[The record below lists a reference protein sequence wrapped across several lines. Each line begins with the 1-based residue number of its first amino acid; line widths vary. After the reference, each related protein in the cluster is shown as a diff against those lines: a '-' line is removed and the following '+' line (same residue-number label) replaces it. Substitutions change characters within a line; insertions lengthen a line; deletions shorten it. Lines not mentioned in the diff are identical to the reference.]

1 MLLWTIAA
9 DDPLLRGKDN
19 RMSRFKPRAQNP
31 LPAELGEGE
40 ASQTWPAAGAFSASF
55 SPKAD
60 ARARWLPG
68 RPLPFPRLSTP
79 EMLLPTP
86 VEKLA
91 FGCNMIFLFL
101 VTSRLIELGPPS
113 LHLMM
118 ILAGIAG
125 LLAIL
130 SGNLWKTMTSSL
142 GVLFLCLTAW
152 FALTVL
158 LSVWPGGSAQVF
170 EDEWLKAACTFFLV
184 ASVTVTSRQAILAIR
199 VTAWALLASGVL
211 ALGVGDFDDGRLYV
225 PGGGTF
231 GNPNYLAAAMCM
243 GLLFWWFVV
252 HNPKERKISRV
263 IAIASMATLIVVT
276 IETGSRAAMLA
287 LLATIPFAIMQY
299 SLANRLRISAV
310 LALML
315 LLGFMLAPSLAV
327 ERLKS
332 VFGADD
338 QPASELELRSQEA
351 ADAST
356 ESRKTVLRR
365 SLEITAQHP
374 LLGVGIGMFVVA
386 ENDLAATEGQPGT
399 WRGTHNTYTQVSS
412 ETGIP
417 GLFLFVAILAM
428 DWRAMRALRKDA
440 RLTLHPDGPQIR
452 AAATALWLVLVNT
465 MVSGFFAHF
474 AYSST
479 IPIISGLIFALSRGA
494 SRELEL
500 IGAQRPDVD
509 GAPGSVKGVRQPE
522 SRSESALVP
531 VNRATALQPAGGSP
545 QGR

>member
-9 DDPLLRGKDN
+9 DDPLLRGKDK

-31 LPAELGEGE
+31 LPAALGEGE
-40 ASQTWPAAGAFSASF
+40 TSQTWPAAGAFSTSF
-55 SPKAD
+55 SPQAV

-68 RPLPFPRLSTP
+68 RPLPLPRP
-79 EMLLPTP
+79 VMPAVLLPTP
-86 VEKLA
+86 VEKLG

-118 ILAGIAG
+118 ALAGIAG

-130 SGNLWKTMTSSL
+130 SGHLWKTTTSAL
-142 GVLFLCLTAW
+142 GALFLCLTAW
-152 FALTVL
+152 FALSVL

-170 EDEWLKAACTFFLV
+170 EEEWLKAACMFFLV
-184 ASVTVTSRQAILAIR
+184 ASVTVTSWQAIQAIR

-211 ALGVGDFDDGRLYV
+211 ALVKGDFLEGRLYL
-225 PGGGTF
+225 PFSGTF
-231 GNPNYLAAAMCM
+231 GNPNYLAAAMSM

-252 HNPKERKISRV
+252 HNPKERKISRLIGIAAMAALMVV
-263 IAIASMATLIVVT
+263 IV
-276 IETGSRAAMLA
+276 ETGSRGAMLA
-287 LLATIPFAIMQY
+287 LLATIPFLIMQY
-299 SLANRLRISAV
+299 SMANRLRIGAI
-310 LALML
+310 LALL
-315 LLGFMLAPSLAV
+315 ILLGFMLAPTLAV
-327 ERLKS
+327 ERLELLFES
-332 VFGADD
+332 DN
-338 QPASELELRSQEA
+338 QPTSETELRSQQA
-351 ADAST
+351 AEAST

-374 LLGVGIGMFVVA
+374 LVGVGIGMFVIA
-386 ENDLAATEGQPGT
+386 ENDIAVSEGLLGT

-417 GLFLFVAILAM
+417 GLVLFVGILAM

-440 RLTLHPDGPQIR
+440 RLTLHPDGPQIQ
-452 AAATALWLVLVNT
+452 AAATALWLVLLNT

-494 SRELEL
+494 SRELDQ
-500 IGAQRPDVD
+500 IGVQPPNVD
-509 GAPGSVKGVRQPE
+509 GSAGAAAAVRQPT
-522 SRSESALVP
+522 SRSGSALFP
-531 VNRATALQPAGGSP
+531 VSIATPVQPIGGSP